1 MKDSAT
7 PTISQEIADGAL
19 LRPWASNIRAW
30 LVRNRIVLVLALIFC
45 AATAATLWHLS
56 RLSWRLVESSALQA
70 ASQYADSLRE
80 IRRLYTSDVTDRLQ
94 GHGIEVTHDYATKE
108 GAIPLPATFAMELSE
123 RISQQNS
130 GMRARLYS
138 DFPFP
143 WRKDGGPRDN
153 FEKEAIREV
162 RRNPDRPFYQFE
174 DFQGRQSLRY
184 VVADQRMTAGCVAC
198 HNSHPDSPRKDWKLG
213 DVRGF
218 LEITRPLDSIIAQT
232 HAGLRETFALMAI
245 IGLLGLSTLGL
256 VIARLRQTQA
266 LQTAKEVAEG
276 AARLKS
282 DFLANMSHEIR
293 TPMNAIIG
301 LSHLVL
307 KTDLTP
313 RQKDYILKTQN
324 AGQHLLGIINDILDF
339 SKIEVGKLSVEV
351 IDFDLDKVLENVRD
365 LISEK
370 ASAKGLELIFDVDP
384 SISTQLRGDPL
395 RLGQILINFCTNAA
409 KFTEKGEIVVRV
421 KVLEES
427 EGEQLISFSVSDTG
441 IGMTEDQ
448 VGRLF
453 QAFEQADAS
462 TTRKYGGTGLGLAIS
477 KRLAEL
483 MGGDVK
489 VTSEI
494 GKGSTFEFTA
504 RFGKSVKPR
513 RHLTLPNLRDRR
525 VLVIDD
531 NSHARAV
538 LSGMLLNLS
547 FIVDEA
553 PSGQEGIEMVIE
565 AEKAGCPYD
574 IVFIDWQMPGLDG
587 IETGKRIRTLPSL
600 VRPPHLVMV
609 TAYGRE
615 DVLKLAEESSF
626 ENVLIKPV
634 TSSILL
640 DTAVSVIGL
649 SREPTDSAETET
661 AQSRLAYDTDRLRG
675 ARVLLV
681 EDNKINQVVAIGL
694 LEDAEIVVDLA
705 ENGEVAVQKVHE
717 NSYDAVL
724 MDVQMPVMDGM
735 EATRVIRSDPRFRL
749 LPIIAMTADAMASDQ
764 QQCLDA
770 GMNDYVAKPINPQ
783 QFFGVLSRWIAQGG
797 DANKAEPKDEP
808 VRPSIPS
815 IPGVD
820 TGSGLK
826 QTGDKR
832 DRYESLLREF
842 AKQEA
847 DAVKQMRSALAAGDP
862 ATAQRRAHSLKGVAG
877 TLGAT
882 TLSEAAGKAEAAIKN
897 GRDVDKAL
905 RLLSASIKTVMQGI
919 LAALPDE
926 VSIETAYQDSANPA
940 AAIEPLSQLK
950 LLLENYDGA
959 AVKFA
964 VQARPG
970 LARVLTRSEIE
981 TLSELVRKYDFVA
994 ARKCIADIAAR
1005 LSLDLR

>member
-1 MKDSAT
+1 MKGSAT
-7 PTISQEIADGAL
+7 PTISKEIADGAL
-19 LRPWASNIRAW
+19 LRQWASNIQAW
-30 LVRNRIVLVLALIFC
+30 LVRNRIVLILTLVFC
-45 AATAATLWHLS
+45 AITAATLWHLS

-70 ASQYADSLRE
+70 ASQYAESLKE
-80 IRRLYTSDVTDRLQ
+80 LRRLYTSDVTDRLR
-94 GHGIEVTHDYATKE
+94 GHGIEVTHDYANRE

-123 RISQQNS
+123 RISQQSS
-130 GMRARLYS
+130 GMHARLYS

-143 WRKDGGPRDN
+143 WRKDGGPRDD
-153 FEKEAIREV
+153 FEREAIHQV
-162 RRNPDRPFYQFE
+162 RQFPDRPFYRLE
-174 DFQGRQSLRY
+174 DFQGRASLRY
-184 VVADQRMTAGCVAC
+184 AVADQRMTAGCVAC
-198 HNSHPDSPRKDWKLG
+198 HNTHPDSPKKDWKLG
-213 DVRGF
+213 DIRGV

-266 LQTAKEVAEG
+266 LRAAKEVAEG
-276 AARLKS
+276 AARLKA

-409 KFTEKGEIVVRV
+409 KFTEEGEIVVKV

-427 EGEQLISFSVSDTG
+427 EGEQLISFSVKDTG
-441 IGMTEDQ
+441 IGMTEEQ

-489 VTSEI
+489 VTSEV

-513 RHLTLPNLRDRR
+513 RHLTVPDLSDRR
-525 VLVIDD
+525 VLAIDD
-531 NSHARAV
+531 NSHARTV
-538 LSGMLLNLS
+538 LSGMLLNLG

-553 PSGQEGIEMVIE
+553 PSGQEGIEMVVE
-565 AEKAGCPYD
+565 ADKVGCPYE
-574 IVFIDWQMPGLDG
+574 IAFIDWQMPGLDG
-587 IETGKRIRTLPSL
+587 IETGKRIRGLRL
-600 VRPPHLVMV
+600 ARPPHLVMV

-615 DVLKLAEESSF
+615 DVLKLAEESNF

-640 DTAVSVIGL
+640 DTAMSAIGL
-649 SREPTDSAETET
+649 SREPTDSAVTET
-661 AQSRLAYDTDRLRG
+661 NEHRLPFDTDRLRG
-675 ARVLLV
+675 ARVLLA

-694 LEDAEIVVDLA
+694 LEDVEIVVDLA
-705 ENGEVAVQKVHE
+705 ENGEVAVQKVRE
-717 NSYDAVL
+717 NNYDVVL

-735 EATRVIRSDPRFRL
+735 EATQVIRSDSRFQM
-749 LPIIAMTADAMASDQ
+749 LPIIAMTANAMASDQ

-783 QFFGVLSRWIAQGG
+783 QFFSVLSRWIARGG
-797 DANKAEPKDEP
+797 DGIKAALKEEPAP
-808 VRPSIPS
+808 SSIPS
-815 IPGVD
+815 IPGID

-832 DRYESLLREF
+832 DRYESVLREF

-862 ATAQRRAHSLKGVAG
+862 ATAQRRAHSLKGAAG

-882 TLSEAAGKAEAAIKN
+882 ALSEAAAGAEAAIKN
-897 GRDVDKAL
+897 GRGVDKAL
-905 RLLSASIKTVMQGI
+905 RLLSVSIKTVVRGI
-919 LAALPDE
+919 SAALPDE
-926 VSIETAYQDSANPA
+926 VSINTAYQDSADPA
-940 AAIEPLSQLK
+940 AVIEPLSQLK
-950 LLLENYDGA
+950 VLLENYDGA
-959 AVKFA
+959 AVKFT
-964 VQARPG
+964 VQARPS
-970 LARVLTRSEIE
+970 LSRVLTRSEIE
-981 TLSELVRKYDFVA
+981 LLSELVGKYDFVA

>member
-1 MKDSAT
+1 MNDFAN
-7 PTISQEIADGAL
+7 PTISQKNTGAST
-19 LRPWASNIRAW
+19 LRQAVSNVSGFV
-30 LVRNRIVLVLALIFC
+30 LRNRIVLVLTIIFC
-45 AATAATLWHLS
+45 AATAATLWHFS
-56 RLSWRLVESSALQA
+56 RLSQQLIESSALQT
-70 ASQYADSLRE
+70 ASQYADALKELRK
-80 IRRLYTSDVTDRLQ
+80 LYTSEVTDRLV
-94 GHGIEVTHDYATKE
+94 GHGIQVTHDYATKE
-108 GAIPLPATFAMELSE
+108 GAVPLPATFSMELSE
-123 RISQQNS
+123 RISEQS
-130 GMRARLYS
+130 TGMHARLYS

-143 WRKDGGPRDN
+143 WRKDGGPRDD
-153 FEKEAIREV
+153 FEREAIRQL
-162 RRNPDRPFYQFE
+162 RQLPDQPFYRFE
-174 DFQGRQSLRY
+174 DFQGRKSLRY
-184 VVADQRMTAGCVAC
+184 AVADQRMTAGCVSC
-198 HNSHPDSPRKDWKLG
+198 HNTHPDSPKTNWKLG
-213 DVRGF
+213 DVRGV
-218 LEITRPLDSIIAQT
+218 LEITRPLDRIIAQT
-232 HAGLRETFALMAI
+232 HASLRDTFALMAT
-245 IGLLGLSTLGL
+245 IGILGLSGLAL
-256 VIARLRQTQA
+256 VISRLRKNQA

-339 SKIEVGKLSVEV
+339 SKIEVGKLSIEV
-351 IDFDLDKVLENVRD
+351 IEFDLDKVLENVRD

-409 KFTEKGEIVVRV
+409 KFTEKGEIIV
-421 KVLEES
+421 KVNVLEES

-441 IGMTEDQ
+441 IGMTEEQ

-489 VTSEI
+489 VTSEV

-513 RHLTLPNLRDRR
+513 RHLTPPDLRNRR

-531 NSHARAV
+531 NSHARTV

-547 FIVDEA
+547 LIVDEA
-553 PSGQEGIEMVIE
+553 PSGQEGIEMVVE
-565 AEKAGCPYD
+565 AEKAGCPYE

-587 IETGKRIRTLPSL
+587 IETGKRIRGLRL

-640 DTAVSVIGL
+640 DTAMSAIGL
-649 SREPTDSAETET
+649 SREPTDSAVTET
-661 AQSRLAYDTDRLRG
+661 NEHRLSFDADRLRG

-705 ENGEVAVQKVHE
+705 ENGEVAVQKVRE
-717 NSYDAVL
+717 NNYDAVL
-724 MDVQMPVMDGM
+724 MDVQMPVMDGV
-735 EATRVIRSDPRFRL
+735 EATQVIRSDSRFQM

-783 QFFGVLSRWIAQGG
+783 QFLGVLSRWIAHGG
-797 DANKAEPKDEP
+797 DDIKAAAKDEP
-808 VRPSIPS
+808 ARPGIPS
-815 IPGVD
+815 IPGID

-862 ATAQRRAHSLKGVAG
+862 ATAQRRAHSLKGAAG

-882 TLSEAAGKAEAAIKN
+882 GLSEAAAGAEAAIKN
-897 GRDVDKAL
+897 GRGVDKAL
-905 RLLSASIKTVMQGI
+905 RLLSVSIKTVVRGI
-919 LAALPDE
+919 SAALPDE
-926 VSIETAYQDSANPA
+926 VAIETAYQDSADPA
-940 AAIEPLSQLK
+940 AVIEDLSQLK
-950 LLLENYDGA
+950 LLLENHDGA
-959 AVKFA
+959 AVKFT
-964 VQARPG
+964 VQARPS

-981 TLSELVRKYDFVA
+981 TLSELVGKYDFVA

>member
-7 PTISQEIADGAL
+7 PTVSKEIADGAL
-19 LRPWASNIRAW
+19 LRQWASNIRAW
-30 LVRNRIVLVLALIFC
+30 LVRNRIVLILTLVFC
-45 AATAATLWHLS
+45 AITAATLWHLS

-80 IRRLYTSDVTDRLQ
+80 LRRLYTSDVTDRLR
-94 GHGIEVTHDYATKE
+94 GHGIEVTHDYANRE

-123 RISQQNS
+123 RISQQSS
-130 GMRARLYS
+130 GMHARLYS

-143 WRKDGGPRDN
+143 WRKDGGPRDE
-153 FEKEAIREV
+153 FEREAIHQV
-162 RRNPDRPFYQFE
+162 RQFPDRPFYRFE
-174 DFQGRQSLRY
+174 DFQGRASLRY
-184 VVADQRMTAGCVAC
+184 AVADQRMTAGCVAC
-198 HNSHPDSPRKDWKLG
+198 HNTHPDSPKKDWKLG
-213 DVRGF
+213 DVRGV

-266 LQTAKEVAEG
+266 LQAAKEVAEG
-276 AARLKS
+276 AARLKA

-409 KFTEKGEIVVRV
+409 KFTEEGEIVVKV

-427 EGEQLISFSVSDTG
+427 EGEQLFSFSVKDTG
-441 IGMTEDQ
+441 IGMTEEQ

-489 VTSEI
+489 VTSEV

-513 RHLTLPNLRDRR
+513 RHLTVPDLSDRR
-525 VLVIDD
+525 VLAIDD
-531 NSHARAV
+531 NSHARTV
-538 LSGMLLNLS
+538 LSGMLLNLG

-553 PSGQEGIEMVIE
+553 PSGQEGIEMVVE
-565 AEKAGCPYD
+565 ADKVGCPYE
-574 IVFIDWQMPGLDG
+574 IAFIDWQMPGLDG
-587 IETGKRIRTLPSL
+587 IETGKRIRGLRL

-615 DVLKLAEESSF
+615 DVLKLAEESNF

-640 DTAVSVIGL
+640 DTAMSAIGL
-649 SREPTDSAETET
+649 SREPTDSAVTET
-661 AQSRLAYDTDRLRG
+661 NEHRLPFDTDRLRG
-675 ARVLLV
+675 ARVLLA

-705 ENGEVAVQKVHE
+705 ENGEVALQKVRE
-717 NSYDAVL
+717 NNYDVVL
-724 MDVQMPVMDGM
+724 MDVQMPVMDGI
-735 EATRVIRSDPRFRL
+735 EATQVIRSDSRFRM
-749 LPIIAMTADAMASDQ
+749 LPIIAMTANAMASDQ

-783 QFFGVLSRWIAQGG
+783 QFFSVLSRWIARGG
-797 DANKAEPKDEP
+797 DGIKAALKEEPAP
-808 VRPSIPS
+808 SSIPS
-815 IPGVD
+815 IPGID

-832 DRYESLLREF
+832 DRYESVLREF

-847 DAVKQMRSALAAGDP
+847 DAVKQMRNALAAGDP
-862 ATAQRRAHSLKGVAG
+862 ATAQRRAHSLKGAAG

-882 TLSEAAGKAEAAIKN
+882 ALSEAAAGAEAAIKN
-897 GRDVDKAL
+897 GRGVDKAL
-905 RLLSASIKTVMQGI
+905 RLLSVSIKTVVGGI
-919 LAALPDE
+919 SAALPDE
-926 VSIETAYQDSANPA
+926 VSIKTAYQDSGDPA
-940 AAIEPLSQLK
+940 AVIEPLSQLK
-950 LLLENYDGA
+950 VLLENYDGA
-959 AVKFA
+959 AVKFT
-964 VQARPG
+964 VQARPS
-970 LARVLTRSEIE
+970 LSRVLTRSEIE
-981 TLSELVRKYDFVA
+981 LLSELVGKYDFVA